1 MKQNQTVFILDAG
14 NTSLKLGV
22 FQDDS
27 FFKMVRFDY
36 SDLSNLENLYKEYNK
51 PTVFISSV
59 LTNEKTILLSSN
71 FESVQVFDR
80 VNFNLPIEIN
90 YKSST
95 LGVDR
100 ICNAIAAN
108 NMVKHKNVVI
118 IDVGTCIKFDFVN
131 ELGVYQGGS
140 ISPGINLRYKSL
152 NDYTGNLPL
161 IKKTNP
167 ISIIGNSTNDSI
179 HSGVINGIKSEI
191 QGFISQYEALFDDL
205 TFFMTGG
212 DAKYFDFPLKN
223 NIFVDENLT
232 LKGLYIIHK
241 LNAK

>member
-27 FFKMVRFDY
+27 FFKMIRFNY
-36 SDLSNLENLYKEYNK
+36 ADLSNLEILYKEHDK
-51 PTVFISSV
+51 PSVFISSV
-59 LTNEKTILLSSN
+59 LRNEETTLLSSK
-71 FESVQVFDR
+71 FESVEVFDR
-80 VNFNLPIEIN
+80 VNYNLPIEIN

-108 NMVKHKNVVI
+108 NIAKDKNAVI
-118 IDVGTCIKFDFVN
+118 IDIGTCIKFDFVN
-131 ELGVYQGGS
+131 EFGAYQGGS

-152 NDYTGNLPL
+152 NDFTGNLPL
-161 IKKTNP
+161 INETSP
-167 ISIIGNSTNDSI
+167 IPIVGNSTNDSL

-232 LKGLYIIHK
+232 LKGLYLIHK